1 MLFGISDYRS
11 KDPRLRRER
20 NGLITV
26 FSSIFYL
33 VGKVDISSVWLGRS
47 SHYCLKSQTILAPVV
62 NILRGPQSQ
71 SSCEVR
77 SLGSIFLVY
86 LKDLKL
92 FFRKTSFVNKILC
105 DPYV

>member
-20 NGLITV
+20 NGLIMV
-26 FSSIFYL
+26 FSSIFCL

-47 SHYCLKSQTILAPVV
+47 SHYCLKSQITILAPVV
-62 NILRGPQSQ
+62 KILRGPQSQ
-71 SSCEVR
+71 SSCKVR

-86 LKDLKL
+86 LKDLK
-92 FFRKTSFVNKILC
+92 FFF
-105 DPYV
+105 